1 MYISSSKFISGEGG
15 HQRIVWMSKQLKE
28 EVAERLKAALEK
40 EGCPEL
46 FDKIATEE
54 NAEEP
59 EKLVEYLTQ
68 VSHPAL
74 AMPALLG

>member
-1 MYISSSKFISGEGG
+1 MYVSSQKFISGEGG
-15 HQRIVWMSKQLKE
+15 HKRIVWMSKQLKE
-28 EVAERLKAALEK
+28 EVAERLKASLAK

-59 EKLVEYLTQ
+59 EKLLEYLQ
-68 VSHPAL
+68 SVDHPAL
-74 AMPALLG
+74 TMPALLG